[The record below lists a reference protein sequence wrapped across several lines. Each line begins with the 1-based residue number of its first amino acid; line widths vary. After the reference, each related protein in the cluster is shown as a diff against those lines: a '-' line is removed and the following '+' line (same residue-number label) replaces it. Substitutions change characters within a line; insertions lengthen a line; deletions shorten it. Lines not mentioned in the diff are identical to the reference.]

1 MVNLSQSD
9 RLDCHATAWLAMTGE
24 RGRVDCYVA
33 LLSTRTK
40 GESGVRA
47 LGESLLDDVR
57 KMRYF

>member
-1 MVNLSQSD
+1 MARND
-9 RLDCHATAWLAMTGE
+9 RWRDAWI
-24 RGRVDCYVA
+24 CYVA
-33 LLSTRTK
+33 LLSARTK